1 MIPILCLFGTCLSFA
16 SRTVSE
22 AQAGLFS
29 SDNLLRMAFL
39 PLAFF
44 SILYFSWKW
53 NLFRRVIIPAP
64 LTWIF
69 LFWFL
74 SAFAFLNNN
83 WLSYSFVKWVEYFV
97 AFMMNVRAL

>member
-39 PLAFF
+39 PLAFLH
-44 SILYFSWKW
+44 SIFFMEVEPVQKGDHTGTVDMDLSF
-53 NLFRRVIIPAP
+53 LVLIRIC
-64 LTWIF
+64 IF
-69 LFWFL
+69 EQQL
-74 SAFAFLNNN
+74 
-83 WLSYSFVKWVEYFV
+83 
-97 AFMMNVRAL
+97 ALVLLCKMG

>member
-44 SILYFSWKW
+44 LHSIFFMEVEPVQKGDNIGTVDMDFSF
-53 NLFRRVIIPAP
+53 LVLISIC
-64 LTWIF
+64 IF
-69 LFWFL
+69 EQQL
-74 SAFAFLNNN
+74 
-83 WLSYSFVKWVEYFV
+83 
-97 AFMMNVRAL
+97 ALVLLCKMG

>member
-39 PLAFF
+39 LHPIFFMEVEPVQKGDHTGTVDMDLSFLVLIRICIFEQQLA
-44 SILYFSWKW
+44 LVLLCK
-53 NLFRRVIIPAP
+53 
-64 LTWIF
+64 
-69 LFWFL
+69 
-74 SAFAFLNNN
+74 
-83 WLSYSFVKWVEYFV
+83 
-97 AFMMNVRAL
+97 MG